1 MHTQEINLDR
11 ESADVAGGS
20 PIASETLPTTV
31 SGIYGLLSPLRR
43 AVRGFF
49 AFFGVDKAVGYV
61 IVGRMLSVITAPVT
75 LYLIVRRL
83 SPNEQGYYYTF
94 NNLLGLTV
102 FFELGLN
109 YVIMQ
114 FASHEMASLQWSSGG
129 TLEGSEMA
137 KARLASLLRKAL
149 GWYAAAATLIVL
161 IVLPIGLRFFG
172 QHGVA
177 GVNWRAPWIW
187 MVIASAAWCAVSP
200 SFSVLMGCGLV
211 TEMYRNGLIQQA
223 GSAVLLWIVLALN
236 GGLFAAPVAASF
248 GSLFAVWW
256 FWAYKR
262 EYVRDLWRQQ
272 TSSCELSWRRE
283 IWPMQWKIAMSWA
296 SGYLITQLF
305 NPILFRY
312 WGPAV
317 AGQMG
322 MTLTITSALAATSA
336 GWLNSKAPAM
346 GTLVAKRQFREL
358 DRLAFQATWQ
368 SVLVLSLG
376 AATVGIAIGWLQRA
390 GYSFGHRVLPVS
402 IVAILLVNAI
412 AAHLLTAMTLYL
424 RAFRAEP
431 FAPVYVVYGLCVAAS
446 CYFLGRHYGAAGMGI
461 GYLASTVIIGLGG
474 GLWVFVRK
482 RREWQREGVTD
493 EGLSELPAMTAF

>member
-1 MHTQEINLDR
+1 MRPLDTPEIDLDATASGVAR
-11 ESADVAGGS
+11 ERAAAGAR
-20 PIASETLPTTV
+20 AS
-31 SGIYGLLSPLRR
+31 IYQLFSPLGRSTR
-43 AVRGFF
+43 AFF
-49 AFFGVDKAVGYV
+49 AFFGVDQAVAYV
-61 IVGRMLSVITAPVT
+61 IFGRMLSVITAPVT

-114 FASHEMASLQWSSGG
+114 FASHEMASLQWSSRG
-129 TLEGSEMA
+129 TLEGNDMA

-149 GWYAAAATLIVL
+149 AWYAVAATLIVL
-161 IVLPIGLRFFG
+161 VVLPVGLRFFS

-177 GVNWRAPWIW
+177 GVNWRAAWIW

-223 GSAVLLWIVLALN
+223 GSALLLWLVLSLN

-256 FWAYKR
+256 FWQYKR
-262 EYVRDLWRQQ
+262 EFVRNLWR
-272 TSSCELSWRRE
+272 ERRAEPGLSWRRE

-336 GWLNSKAPAM
+336 GWLNSKAPEM
-346 GTLVAKRQFREL
+346 GTLVAKRQFRDL
-358 DRLAFQATWQ
+358 DRLALRATWQ
-368 SVLVLSLG
+368 SLLVLSLG
-376 AATVGIAIGWLQRA
+376 AATVGLAIVWLQRS
-390 GYSFGHRVLPVS
+390 GYSFGHRVLPAR
-402 IVAILLVNAI
+402 IAALLLLNAI
-412 AAHLLTAMTLYL
+412 AAHVLTAMTLYL

-446 CYFLGRHYGAAGMGI
+446 CYFLGRHYGAAGMGA
-461 GYLASTVIIGLGG
+461 GYLASTVIVGLGG
-474 GLWVFVRK
+474 GLFVFVRK
-482 RREWQREGVTD
+482 RREWQTRVT
-493 EGLSELPAMTAF
+493 EESPPEFASTAAVTVY